1 MFLLIRDDH
10 KRGMTL
16 QAFSTFK
23 QAQEEFETW
32 LKDYWNADDE
42 RDDAGNTPGK
52 CCEIGEAYCLGDHI
66 VIKEIGVDNLDEL
79 SIYGGRND
87 DV

>member
-1 MFLLIRDDH
+1 MTTINAAWHSRH
-10 KRGMTL
+10 SRHSSKRR
-16 QAFSTFK
+16 K
-23 QAQEEFETW
+23 EFETW

-42 RDDAGNTPGK
+42 RDGAGNTPDK

-87 DV
+87 DI

>member
-10 KRGMTL
+10 KRGMAL

-79 SIYGGRND
+79 SI
-87 DV
+87 

>member
-32 LKDYWNADDE
+32 LKDYWNDDDE
-42 RDDAGNTPGK
+42 LDGAGNTLDK
-52 CCEIGEAYCLGDHI
+52 CCEVGEVYFLGDHI
-66 VIKEIGVDNLDEL
+66 VIKEIGVDDHDEV
-79 SIYGGRND
+79 N
-87 DV
+87 V